1 MEFRPL
7 NRLLAIWRRLTQLD
21 RVALGMLI
29 LFALV
34 WAAGWAGWRMPL
46 RGFLTFL
53 AVLAAVFLLI
63 RWLGWV
69 RNQVLWSLRN
79 RLIIAYLFIAV
90 VPVVLL
96 LTITTVAA
104 YLTYL
109 QLGAHVLNDE
119 LQERVSKVE
128 GTAEAVAEAIEK
140 TGEALP
146 PDESSAAQIASV
158 SAILDAARKELPGIR
173 VSFSRDERFLRRPGA
188 AMQNRFTGLVESEEK
203 LWIRALV
210 VAQGRRDRVLVSAAV
225 PCSPELLD
233 SLTSALGPIQ
243 LTPFR
248 PAPPGRQEGPVLE
261 LYGRQFTPVRAREIA
276 SRRRALGP
284 PANWF
289 DRQVNGAATLEAVYD
304 DPSESEVSK
313 VPVLASFSVRPSQL
327 TRLLFASL
335 GAVGDLIVT
344 GLIVIAMLFLVLE
357 VAALI
362 TGIVLT
368 RTITHAVAD
377 LYEAT
382 QHVRTG
388 DFSHRVRLHRRDQL
402 GVLAESFNAMTS
414 SIGELIEEQRKRQ
427 RLENELSIAREVQ
440 EQLFPQQLPVME
452 GVQLAA
458 VCRPARTVSGDY
470 YDVIRLGPTRLGIA
484 VADISGKG
492 ISAALLMA
500 SLQAALR
507 SQALQDGQVGT
518 DDLVARL
525 NKHLFLNT
533 SDDRYATFF
542 YAVYDT
548 ATRKLSY
555 TNAGHVAPFYV
566 CDGHAIKLEE
576 GGTVVGLFG
585 DCEYTEAMLH
595 VAPGSLLVAYS
606 DGLTE
611 PENVYGEEFGPSRLL
626 EEVLRHREELPRRL
640 AEDLLAAAEQWGG
653 APEQADD
660 MTVLV
665 ARLG

>member
-1 MEFRPL
+1 
-7 NRLLAIWRRLTQLD
+7 
-21 RVALGMLI
+21 
-29 LFALV
+29 
-34 WAAGWAGWRMPL
+34 
-46 RGFLTFL
+46 
-53 AVLAAVFLLI
+53 
-63 RWLGWV
+63 
-69 RNQVLWSLRN
+69 
-79 RLIIAYLFIAV
+79 
-90 VPVVLL
+90 
-96 LTITTVAA
+96 
-104 YLTYL
+104 
-109 QLGAHVLNDE
+109 
-119 LQERVSKVE
+119 
-128 GTAEAVAEAIEK
+128 
-140 TGEALP
+140 
-146 PDESSAAQIASV
+146 
-158 SAILDAARKELPGIR
+158 
-173 VSFSRDERFLRRPGA
+173 
-188 AMQNRFTGLVESEEK
+188 MQNRFTGMGESEEK
-203 LWIRALV
+203 LWIQAIV
-210 VAQGRRDRVLVSAAV
+210 VAQGRRDRVLVSASV

-248 PAPPGRQEGPVLE
+248 PAPPGKREGAVLE
-261 LYGRQFTPVRAREIA
+261 LYGRQFIPVPARQIA

-284 PANWF
+284 PANWL

-304 DPSESEVSK
+304 DPGEPEGTK

-344 GLIVIAMLFLVLE
+344 GLIVIALLFLFLE

-368 RTITHAVAD
+368 RTITHAIAD
-377 LYEAT
+377 LYDAT
-382 QHVRTG
+382 QHVRKG

-414 SIGELIEEQRKRQ
+414 SIAELIEEQRKRQ

-440 EQLFPQQLPVME
+440 EQLFPQQLPSLE
-452 GVQLAA
+452 GIQLAA

-470 YDVIRLGPTRLGIA
+470 YDVIRLGPTRIGIA

-507 SQALQDGQVGT
+507 SQALQDGHMRT
-518 DDLVARL
+518 DQLVARL

-566 CDGHAIKLEE
+566 CDGQAIKLEE

-585 DCEYTEAMLH
+585 DC
-595 VAPGSLLVAYS
+595 
-606 DGLTE
+606 
-611 PENVYGEEFGPSRLL
+611 
-626 EEVLRHREELPRRL
+626 
-640 AEDLLAAAEQWGG
+640 
-653 APEQADD
+653 
-660 MTVLV
+660 
-665 ARLG
+665 

>member
-1 MEFRPL
+1 
-7 NRLLAIWRRLTQLD
+7 
-21 RVALGMLI
+21 
-29 LFALV
+29 
-34 WAAGWAGWRMPL
+34 
-46 RGFLTFL
+46 
-53 AVLAAVFLLI
+53 
-63 RWLGWV
+63 
-69 RNQVLWSLRN
+69 
-79 RLIIAYLFIAV
+79 
-90 VPVVLL
+90 
-96 LTITTVAA
+96 
-104 YLTYL
+104 
-109 QLGAHVLNDE
+109 VLNDE
-119 LQERVSKVE
+119 LQERISKVE
-128 GTAEAVAEAIEK
+128 GTAEAVAEAIEEE
-140 TGEALP
+140 GQALP
-146 PDESSAAQIASV
+146 LDESSAAQIASA
-158 SAILDAARKELPGIR
+158 SAILDAARKELPGVR
-173 VSFSRDERFLRRPGA
+173 VSFSRKERILGRSGA
-188 AMQNRFTGLVESEEK
+188 AMQDRFVGMVESEEK
-203 LWIRALV
+203 LWIRAIV
-210 VAQGRRDRVLVSAAV
+210 VARGRNDRVLVSASV

-233 SLTSALGPIQ
+233 SLTSPLGPIQ

-248 PAPPGRQEGPVLE
+248 PAPSGKVEGAVLE
-261 LYGRQFTPVRAREIA
+261 LYGRQFIPVPTRQIV

-284 PANWF
+284 PANWL
-289 DRQVNGAATLEAVYD
+289 DRQVNGAATLEAFYD
-304 DPSESEVSK
+304 DPNELEVTK

-344 GLIVIAMLFLVLE
+344 GLIVIAMLFLLLE
-357 VAALI
+357 VVALI

-368 RTITHAVAD
+368 RTITHAIAD

-382 QHVRTG
+382 QHVRKG
-388 DFSHRVRLHRRDQL
+388 DFTHRVRLQRRDQL

-440 EQLFPQQLPVME
+440 EQLFPQQIPLMQ
-452 GVQLAA
+452 GVELAA

-507 SQALQDGQVGT
+507 SQALQDGFLRT
-518 DDLVARL
+518 DELVARL
-525 NKHLFLNT
+525 NKHLFLNS

-548 ATRKLSY
+548 DTRKLAY
-555 TNAGHVAPFYV
+555 TNAGHLAPFYV
-566 CDGHAIKLEE
+566 CDGQVIKLEE

-585 DCEYTEAMLH
+585 DCEYTQATVQ

-611 PENVYGEEFGPSRLL
+611 PENVYGEQFGTRRLL
-626 EEVLRHREELPRRL
+626 EEVLRRREELPRRL
-640 AEDLLAAAEQWGG
+640 AEDLLSAAEEWGG
-653 APEQADD
+653 SPEQADD